1 MDMNKRIICIVTL
14 IGAGLLVGPLAARTG
29 DDRLLARYSPAR
41 YGTFHL
47 DNGDVQSLKGGKKT
61 RAYRV
66 CMEAGEGAVPLKVMY
81 ENKDVIVQ
89 PGDCRLIEATKIR
102 LASAGKLPA
111 GMTLIGSFNARSH
124 KSYKTDVSMARTA
137 SND

>member
-1 MDMNKRIICIVTL
+1 MNKRIICIVTL

-66 CMEAGEGAVPLKVMY
+66 CMADVKDAVPLKVLHDGQ
-81 ENKDVIVQ
+81 ETIVP
-89 PGDCRLIEATKIR
+89 PGECHLISATKIR
-102 LASAGKLPA
+102 LASAERLA
-111 GMTLIGSFNARSH
+111 DGMTLVGRRFADR
-124 KSYKTDVSMARTA
+124 KSYDQKYLAA
-137 SND
+137 KNLALKAGN